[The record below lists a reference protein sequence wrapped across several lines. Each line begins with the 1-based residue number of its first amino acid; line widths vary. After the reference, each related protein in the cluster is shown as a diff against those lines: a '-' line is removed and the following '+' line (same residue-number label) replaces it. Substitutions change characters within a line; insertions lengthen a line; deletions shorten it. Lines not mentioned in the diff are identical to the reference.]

1 VFLNIFIHA
10 SEKSEE
16 NFQRFIESILKNVYT
31 KAAKRVKIGHEC
43 KICYYKRPIIL
54 ETACRHQL
62 CAGCM
67 KTISYQGK
75 FTCPLCRSTIFPTVN
90 NTKVF
95 LSTKF
100 DDIST
105 NNLQLEFGFLCT
117 EDNLEQITKLFLE
130 NKDHIDMN
138 AQGLFGMTPL
148 DHVLKSGGSKVF
160 KFLVEHG
167 VDINE
172 TEALKIALKNKNF
185 KLFKFLLEIFVV
197 NISSI
202 SLLMVV
208 QEGHIE
214 MFDWMMQND
223 KNLIFYEI
231 DDKGSTY
238 LHVAAQSGYV
248 NIVKLLING
257 GADIEKRGYL
267 YKTPLFESLLHEQED
282 VTKFL
287 IENGADFTKRF
298 QGETPLHIASSYRSN
313 LSLVKFLINRGADI
327 DSLND
332 NNETSL
338 YLALKHGY
346 PRLSLSI
353 FSYLVKETNCDIN
366 LGKSLLVLAFEINDQ
381 NLVKFFLTKGVHVE
395 QTSID
400 LAFEKGYLQIANYLM
415 QMKKNDLLTKLAV
428 ADEKFQEIANYF
440 QSIKK

>member
-1 VFLNIFIHA
+1 
-10 SEKSEE
+10 
-16 NFQRFIESILKNVYT
+16 
-31 KAAKRVKIGHEC
+31 
-43 KICYYKRPIIL
+43 
-54 ETACRHQL
+54 
-62 CAGCM
+62 
-67 KTISYQGK
+67 
-75 FTCPLCRSTIFPTVN
+75 
-90 NTKVF
+90 
-95 LSTKF
+95 
-100 DDIST
+100 
-105 NNLQLEFGFLCT
+105 
-117 EDNLEQITKLFLE
+117 
-130 NKDHIDMN
+130 
-138 AQGLFGMTPL
+138 
-148 DHVLKSGGSKVF
+148 
-160 KFLVEHG
+160 
-167 VDINE
+167 
-172 TEALKIALKNKNF
+172 
-185 KLFKFLLEIFVV
+185 
-197 NISSI
+197 
-202 SLLMVV
+202 MVV